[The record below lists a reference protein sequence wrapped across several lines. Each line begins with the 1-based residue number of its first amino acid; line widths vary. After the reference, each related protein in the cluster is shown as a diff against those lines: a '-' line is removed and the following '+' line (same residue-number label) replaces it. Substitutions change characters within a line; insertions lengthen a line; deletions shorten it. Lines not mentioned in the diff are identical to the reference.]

1 MKGSQTEGTLPN
13 GVYVAIELE
22 NAGFLGC
29 LCGNIMDDD
38 VENLIYMITSAK
50 FTLVNFENGMKFEQ
64 CILENF
70 ITGNA
75 DGQLVWVI
83 KLCEE
88 DDNLSE
94 LYGGIIPVGFPGL
107 LFAISIPYYI
117 LENNTPSTST
127 YSLRKTNLFDNLR
140 EKFEKM
146 RQRFEERKQQ
156 NLDKSA
162 E

>member
-1 MKGSQTEGTLPN
+1 MKGSQTEGILPN
-13 GVYVAIELE
+13 GVYVAIELQ
-22 NAGFLGC
+22 NADFIKC
-29 LCGNIMDDD
+29 LCENIMDDA
-38 VENLIYMITSAK
+38 VENLLYIIPTAK
-50 FTLVNFENGMKFEQ
+50 FTLVNFENSMKIEQ

-75 DGQLVWVI
+75 DGQPVWVI

-94 LYGGIIPVGFPGL
+94 LYGGIIPGGFPGL
-107 LFAISIPYYI
+107 LLAISIPYSI
-117 LENNTPSTST
+117 PESDTSSST

-140 EKFEKM
+140 EKFEQM

-156 NLDKSA
+156 NLDNSTK
-162 E
+162 